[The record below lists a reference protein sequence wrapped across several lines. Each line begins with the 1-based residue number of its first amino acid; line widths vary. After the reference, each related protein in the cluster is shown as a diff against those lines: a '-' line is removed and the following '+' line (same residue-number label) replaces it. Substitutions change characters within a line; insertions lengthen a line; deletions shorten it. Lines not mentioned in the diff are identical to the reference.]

1 MNEIDAR
8 SLQEKLKETS
18 PPLILDV
25 RNPPE
30 LAAEGRIEG
39 SLNIPMNEL
48 PARLA
53 DVPEGREVVAV
64 CKAGMRSF
72 NAAAWLRQMGRN
84 AVSLRG
90 GMDQWKALGL
100 PVAR

>member
-1 MNEIDAR
+1 M
-8 SLQEKLKETS
+8 
-18 PPLILDV
+18 
-25 RNPPE
+25 
-30 LAAEGRIEG
+30 
-39 SLNIPMNEL
+39 NIPMNEL

-90 GMDQWKALGL
+90 GIDQWKALGL

>member
-1 MNEIDAR
+1 MNDIDAR
-8 SLQEKLKETS
+8 SLEEKLKEAS
-18 PPLILDV
+18 PPLIVDV

-30 LAAEGRIEG
+30 LATEGRIEG
-39 SLNIPMNEL
+39 SVNIPLNEL

-53 DVPEGREVVAV
+53 DVPEGREVVTV
-64 CKAGMRSF
+64 CKVGMRSF